1 MYQISE
7 IDYDVSVLVLLSA
20 PKINEDH
27 MPLYVHK
34 NASLSA
40 SPTISDKSRCWQKKL
55 SP

>member
-7 IDYDVSVLVLLSA
+7 IDYVSVLVLLSA

-40 SPTISDKSRCWQKKL
+40 SPKNFRQKQMLTNKL